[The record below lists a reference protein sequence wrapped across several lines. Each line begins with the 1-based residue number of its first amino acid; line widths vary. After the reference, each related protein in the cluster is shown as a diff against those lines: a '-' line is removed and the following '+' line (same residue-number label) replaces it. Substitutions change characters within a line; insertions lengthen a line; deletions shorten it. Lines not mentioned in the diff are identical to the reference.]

1 MTIEKPSFQRGFTL
15 PELLIVVLVIA
26 ILATIAYPSYDSYI
40 RNSRIEN
47 ARADLLQNAQTM
59 ERYYIQNRTFEN
71 FNTNNLKQNQYFR
84 IDIASQTADTFT
96 LEAIANSS
104 SNSRESRVLQV
115 DDSNIMRICESAAS
129 DAKCEVK

>member
-26 ILATIAYPSYDSYI
+26 ILATIAYPSNDSYI
-40 RNSRIEN
+40 RNSLIEN

-71 FNTNNLKQNQYFR
+71 FNTDNLKQNQYFD
-84 IDIASQTADTFT
+84 IDIVSQTADTFT

-104 SNSRESRVLQV
+104 SNSRESRVLRV
-115 DDSNIMRICESAAS
+115 DYSNIMRICESAAS

>member
-1 MTIEKPSFQRGFTL
+1 M
-15 PELLIVVLVIA
+15 
-26 ILATIAYPSYDSYI
+26 
-40 RNSRIEN
+40 
-47 ARADLLQNAQTM
+47 LQNAQTM

-71 FNTNNLKQNQYFR
+71 FNTDNLKQNQYFR

-104 SNSRESRVLQV
+104 SNSRESRVLRV